1 MNEPQPENPP
11 KGLYDKRLDRLLDY
25 YTDVC
30 PMDPLRRGFL
40 RKLLLLDLVAPSNI
54 VQDAIVNLLTMQNY
68 AGRASL
74 AIVHYEN
81 KMNRTDGMPLSDRV
95 SDVRRRLLW
104 RVLDEPDCNSQGL
117 ADSMGELALLDNAYA
132 ESMTRPNFNHWV
144 ALNFPKLADQDNVYK
159 MGEVHQP

>member
-1 MNEPQPENPP
+1 
-11 KGLYDKRLDRLLDY
+11 
-25 YTDVC
+25 
-30 PMDPLRRGFL
+30 MDPLRRGFL

-54 VQDAIVNLLTMQNY
+54 VQDAIVNLLTMRDY

-81 KMNRTDGMPLSDRV
+81 KMYGNDGMPLSDRV

-104 RVLDEPDCNSQGL
+104 DVLDTTDCACPDL
-117 ADSMGELALLDNAYA
+117 ADSMGELALLDNAFA
-132 ESMTRPNFNHWV
+132 QSLVRPNFNAWVNRHW
-144 ALNFPKLADQDNVYK
+144 PDMADEDHVYK